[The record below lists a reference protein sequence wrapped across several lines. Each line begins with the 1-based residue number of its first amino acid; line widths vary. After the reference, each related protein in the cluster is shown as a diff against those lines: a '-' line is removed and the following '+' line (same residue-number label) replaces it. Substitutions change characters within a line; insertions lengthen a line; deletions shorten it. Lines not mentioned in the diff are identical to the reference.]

1 MSGIAFRDLALFWKE
16 GFFLRTQNQTPV
28 VCGFNLTRIVTG
40 DSRLTLRGKETEV
53 HEEKIPTVS
62 NASKKSSKVAE
73 NSPYLQYVGIESL
86 CEDMVHDMLQ
96 EEITL
101 DEFRKLIQKI

>member
-1 MSGIAFRDLALFWKE
+1 MQAEPLKQNKRSEKGRDF
-16 GFFLRTQNQTPV
+16 
-28 VCGFNLTRIVTG
+28 
-40 DSRLTLRGKETEV
+40 TLRGKEIED
-53 HEEKIPTVS
+53 HEEKIPAVS